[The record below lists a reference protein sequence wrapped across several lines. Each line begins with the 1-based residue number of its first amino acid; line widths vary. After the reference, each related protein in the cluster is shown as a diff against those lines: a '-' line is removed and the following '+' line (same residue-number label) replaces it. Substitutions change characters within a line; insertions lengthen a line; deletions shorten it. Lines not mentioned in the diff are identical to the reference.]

1 MWRAWQIIDPRT
13 VLLSLIV
20 FLSGMAFFLHF
31 LAFNADR
38 FYWLKDVV
46 HDVPHLTP
54 APATAAAAAPAPAAA
69 HD

>member
-1 MWRAWQIIDPRT
+1 MWRAWKIIDPRT

-46 HDVPHLTP
+46 HDASHSTQ
-54 APATAAAAAPAPAAA
+54 TAAATAAPAPAPAA
-69 HD
+69 SHD